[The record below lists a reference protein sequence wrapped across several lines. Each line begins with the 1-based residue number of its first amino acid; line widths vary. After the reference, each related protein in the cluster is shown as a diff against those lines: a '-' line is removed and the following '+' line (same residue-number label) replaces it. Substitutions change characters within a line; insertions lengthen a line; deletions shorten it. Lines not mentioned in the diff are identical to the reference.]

1 MAEEEKNNGIVLDG
15 YDYSNPLRIEYDLA
29 LKNIPLWTSDV
40 YSFDLP
46 LQDNF
51 TKLKTITVKAR
62 LALLLDER
70 SATDN
75 KTYVIP
81 RLQLF
86 TDTKYKASNG
96 VDYVFRLDNPY
107 VSAENTTISKYVIN
121 YNNSATDKEMFHH
134 GYFESGGYMS
144 PTYWEN
150 VGYGSYNSNIPA
162 EYRDRPLERYG
173 IQHTKNGGFGGLKL
187 EFETLS
193 EHKYVVKVW
202 NPASGGY
209 YGTVSTITL
218 PNFKWKYII
227 NDVDYIKYMP
237 QASQLPANEK
247 DNQVSIKFGVRLP
260 KAQKLDK
267 KHNLE
272 YFLKLDIAN
281 YFQSTIDESK
291 NTTTPLTQTY
301 TTVLNDVKLKDDLS
315 LKFLDNLI
323 YTNALLKSISRPIS
337 NRRSFYFKQKDIF
350 KALFSYPKDSY
361 IPCRLTLT
369 TKLDTYTYEYKVF
382 DTDLNY
388 VNKLFL
394 KNDTKKTAIVGKS
407 GNSGRFYLFKVP
419 KVKLK
424 LVYKKPF
431 YVDGVKVS
439 GDSYIQLEYLEDGDI
454 SDISGIL
461 DDSTFNLDLVDSSG
475 NSQATL
481 EANFG
486 DDKIYLSDYKAEKL
500 KNGELFPET
509 SFKGDYG
516 SLILDNVI
524 DTNTDGD
531 WDINI
536 DNGSDSDNQNH
547 YLEEITFNNK
557 QLGIYDFNNASID
570 VTGDNTKLIQNKSKL
585 QVNIPMDF
593 FNIPA
598 GNGITELTI
607 EYQGNINNIRFDS
620 TRELTTQFNFVVPN
634 FGSNLVTLTIR
645 DKENVVKT
653 YKQTFNVI
661 RYLEPNASI
670 QIEYVDVDRNI
681 MNIQMSA
688 VISQFLNKNKL
699 KELKFRYKMSKN
711 TTWSNYYIDNL
722 TNDYLDYDTKLVY
735 EATKVEITD
744 SNSFLEYTFDFE
756 VIVKDL
762 FNVETKISI
771 NNLGLGVPL
780 TFYDE
785 RLNSTG
791 FNCFPAKNN
800 TATFKHISFDNQQT
814 EIYSENDV
822 LVVSGQLKVEGINIL
837 DKIAEL
843 EQKIIELQ
851 SK

>member
-15 YDYSNPLRIEYDLA
+15 YDYSNPLRIEYDRDLRG
-29 LKNIPLWTSDV
+29 IPFWTSDV

-51 TKLKTITVKAR
+51 TKLETITVKAR

-96 VDYVFRLDNPY
+96 VDYVLRLENPL
-107 VSAENTTISKYVIN
+107 VNAGNTTISRYVIN
-121 YNNSATDKEMFHH
+121 YNNNEKDKEMFHQ
-134 GYFESGGYMS
+134 GYFDSGSYYS
-144 PTYWEN
+144 PTYWDS
-150 VGYGSYNSNIPA
+150 VGHSTDYFNKFIPE

-173 IQHTKNGGFGGLKL
+173 IQHDKDGSFGGLKL

-193 EHKYVVKVW
+193 EHKYRVRAW
-202 NPASGGY
+202 DNSSGGLY
-209 YGTVSTITL
+209 RDISAITL
-218 PNFKWKYII
+218 PNFKWKYVI
-227 NDVDYIKYMP
+227 NDVDFIKYMP
-237 QASQLPANEK
+237 QSAQLPTNEK
-247 DNQVSIKFGVRLP
+247 DNQVSVRLGVRLP
-260 KAQKLDK
+260 KAQNLDK
-267 KHNLE
+267 KHNPD

-281 YFQSTIDESK
+281 YYQSTIDESK

-301 TTVLNDVKLKDDLS
+301 TTVLNDVKLKDDFS
-315 LKFLDNLI
+315 LKFLDNII
-323 YTNALLKSISRPIS
+323 YTNTLLTATARPNT
-337 NRRSFYFKQKDIF
+337 NRRSFYFKQKKLF
-350 KALFSYPKDSY
+350 KALFSNPKDTY
-361 IPCRLTLT
+361 IPCKLTLT
-369 TKLDTYTYEYKVF
+369 TKLDTHIYEYQVF

-388 VNKLFL
+388 VNELFL
-394 KNDTKKTAIVGKS
+394 KKDTKKTEIVGKS
-407 GNSGRFYLFKVP
+407 GNNGRFYRFKMP

-454 SDISGIL
+454 SGIL
-461 DDSTFNLDLVDSSG
+461 DDSAFSLDLTDVNGGSKGS
-475 NSQATL
+475 L
-481 EANFG
+481 EAEFG
-486 DDKIYLSDYKAEKL
+486 DDKVFLTDAQAEKL

-509 SFKGDYG
+509 KFSGDYG
-516 SLILDNVI
+516 SLFLDNVI
-524 DTNTDGD
+524 DTDSSGN
-531 WDINI
+531 WDIDV
-536 DNGSDSDNQNH
+536 DNGSDSDNKNH
-547 YLEEITFNNK
+547 YLQEITFNNK
-557 QLGIYDFNNASID
+557 SLGIYDYNRSSQN
-570 VTGDNTKLIQNKSKL
+570 VTGDMTKLIQNKSKL
-585 QVNIPMDF
+585 QVNIPIDF
-593 FNIPA
+593 FKIPE
-598 GNGITELTI
+598 GNGISELTI
-607 EYQGNINNIRFDS
+607 EYQGSINSIRFDA
-620 TRELTTQFNFVVPN
+620 TKELSTQFNFFVPN

-645 DKENVVKT
+645 DKENVVKI
-653 YKQTFNVI
+653 YKQSFNVI

-670 QIEYVDVDRNI
+670 SIEYVDVNRNI
-681 MNIQMSA
+681 MNIQMNA

-699 KELKFRYKMSKN
+699 NDLKFRYKMSKN
-711 TTWSNYYIDNL
+711 TTWSSYYTDSL
-722 TNDYLDYDTKLVY
+722 TNNYLNYDTKLVY
-735 EATKVEITD
+735 EATKVEIKD
-744 SNSFLEYTFDFE
+744 SNSFLDYTFDFE

-785 RLNSTG
+785 RLNATG

-814 EIYSENDV
+814 EVYSENDV
-822 LVVSGQLKVEGINIL
+822 LVVTTQLEVEGINVL

-843 EQKIIELQ
+843 EQKILELQ

>member
-15 YDYSNPLRIEYDLA
+15 YDYSNPLRIEYDRDLSG
-29 LKNIPLWTSDV
+29 IPFWTSDV
-40 YSFDLP
+40 YSFELP

-75 KTYVIP
+75 KTYVKP

-96 VDYVFRLDNPY
+96 VDYVLRLDNPL
-107 VSAENTTISKYVIN
+107 VNAENTTISRYVIN
-121 YNNSATDKEMFHH
+121 YNNNEKDKEMFHH
-134 GYFESGGYMS
+134 NYFDSGSFYT
-144 PTYWEN
+144 PTYWDN
-150 VGYGSYNSNIPA
+150 VGYSIDYYNRFIPE

-173 IQHTKNGGFGGLKL
+173 IQHTKDGGFGGLKL
-187 EFETLS
+187 EFETLA
-193 EHKYVVKVW
+193 EHKYNVRAW
-202 NPASGGY
+202 DNSSGGVY
-209 YGTVSTITL
+209 RNISTITL
-218 PNFKWKYII
+218 PNFEWKYVI
-227 NDVDYIKYMP
+227 NDVDFVKYMP
-237 QASQLPANEK
+237 QTAQLPANEK
-247 DNQVSIKFGVRLP
+247 DNQVSVRFGVRLP
-260 KAQKLDK
+260 KAQNLDK
-267 KHNLE
+267 KHKPE

-291 NTTTPLTQTY
+291 NTNTPLTQSY
-301 TTVLNDVKLKDDLS
+301 TNVLNEVKLKDDFS
-315 LKFLDNLI
+315 LKFLDNLV
-323 YTNALLKSISRPIS
+323 YTNALLTATARPNS
-337 NRRSFYFKQKDIF
+337 NRRSFYFKQKKIF
-350 KALFSYPKDSY
+350 KALFSSPKDLY
-361 IPCRLTLT
+361 IPCKLTLT
-369 TKLDTYTYEYKVF
+369 TKLDTNIYEYKVF

-388 VNKLFL
+388 VNELLIK
-394 KNDTKKTAIVGKS
+394 KDTKKTEIVGKS
-407 GNSGRFYLFKVP
+407 GNNGRFYRFKMP

-439 GDSYIQLEYLEDGDI
+439 GESYIQLEYLEDGDV
-454 SDISGIL
+454 SGIL
-461 DDSTFNLDLVDSSG
+461 DDSTFNLDLVDSNG
-475 NSQATL
+475 NSKRTL
-481 EANFG
+481 EADFG
-486 DDKIYLSDYKAEKL
+486 DDKIYLTDSQATLL
-500 KNGELFPET
+500 KDGELFPET

-516 SLILDNVI
+516 SLTLDNVI
-524 DTNTDGD
+524 DTNSNGD

-557 QLGIYDFNNASID
+557 TLGIYDFNNSSKN

-585 QVNIPMDF
+585 QVNIPIDF
-593 FNIPA
+593 FKIPE

-607 EYQGNINNIRFDS
+607 EYQGSINNIRFDS
-620 TRELTTQFNFVVPN
+620 TKELVTQFNFLVPN

-670 QIEYVDVDRNI
+670 SIEYVDVDKNI
-681 MNIQMSA
+681 MNIQMNA

-699 KELKFRYKMSKN
+699 NELKFRYKMSKK
-711 TTWSNYYIDNL
+711 TTWSNYYIDSL

-735 EATKVEITD
+735 EANKVEIKD
-744 SNSFLEYTFDFE
+744 SNSFLDYTFDFE

-822 LVVSGQLKVEGINIL
+822 LIISSQLKVEGINIL
-837 DKIAEL
+837 DKIADL
-843 EQKIIELQ
+843 EQKILELQ

>member
-1 MAEEEKNNGIVLDG
+1 MAEEEKNNGIVLGG
-15 YDYSNPLRIEYDLA
+15 YDYSNPLRIEYDMYLRG
-29 LKNIPLWTSDV
+29 IPLWTSDV
-40 YSFDLP
+40 YSFELP

-62 LALLLDER
+62 LALILDER

-96 VDYVFRLDNPY
+96 VDYVLRLDNPL
-107 VSAENTTISKYVIN
+107 VNAENTTISRYVIN
-121 YNNSATDKEMFHH
+121 YNNNEKDKEMFHQ
-134 GYFESGGYMS
+134 GYFESGEFYS
-144 PTYWEN
+144 PTYWKS
-150 VGYGSYNSNIPA
+150 VGHPTDYYNRFIPA
-162 EYRDRPLERYG
+162 EYRDRPLGRYG
-173 IQHTKNGGFGGLKL
+173 IQHDKDGGFGGLKL
-187 EFETLS
+187 EFETLA
-193 EHKYVVKVW
+193 EHKYNVRAW
-202 NPASGGY
+202 DNSSGGVY
-209 YGTVSTITL
+209 RNISTITL
-218 PNFKWKYII
+218 PNFKWKYVI
-227 NDVDYIKYMP
+227 NDVDFVKYMP
-237 QASQLPANEK
+237 QTAQLPANEK
-247 DNQVSIKFGVRLP
+247 DNQVSVRFGVRLP
-260 KAQKLDK
+260 KAQNLDK
-267 KHNLE
+267 KHKPE

-291 NTTTPLTQTY
+291 NTNTPLTQSY
-301 TTVLNDVKLKDDLS
+301 TNVLNEVKLKDDFS
-315 LKFLDNLI
+315 LKFLDNLV
-323 YTNALLKSISRPIS
+323 YTNALLTATARPNS
-337 NRRSFYFKQKDIF
+337 NRRSFYFKQKKIF
-350 KALFSYPKDSY
+350 KALFSSPKDLY
-361 IPCRLTLT
+361 IPCKLTLT
-369 TKLDTYTYEYKVF
+369 TKLDTNIYEYKVF

-388 VNKLFL
+388 VNELLIK
-394 KNDTKKTAIVGKS
+394 KDTKKTEIVGKS
-407 GNSGRFYLFKVP
+407 GNSGRFYRLKMP

-439 GDSYIQLEYLEDGDI
+439 GDSYIQLEYLEGGDVA
-454 SDISGIL
+454 GIL
-461 DDSTFNLDLVDSSG
+461 DDSTFNLDLVDSNG
-475 NSQATL
+475 NSKRTL
-481 EANFG
+481 EADFG
-486 DDKIYLSDYKAEKL
+486 DDKIYLTDSQATLL
-500 KNGELFPET
+500 KDGELFPET

-516 SLILDNVI
+516 SLTLDNVI
-524 DTNTDGD
+524 DTNSNGD

-557 QLGIYDFNNASID
+557 TLGIYDFNNSSKN

-585 QVNIPMDF
+585 QVNIPIDF
-593 FNIPA
+593 FKIPE

-607 EYQGNINNIRFDS
+607 EYQGSINNIRFDS
-620 TRELTTQFNFVVPN
+620 TKELVTQFNFLVPN

-670 QIEYVDVDRNI
+670 SIEYVDVDKNI
-681 MNIQMSA
+681 MNIQMNA

-699 KELKFRYKMSKN
+699 NELKFRYKMSKK
-711 TTWSNYYIDNL
+711 TTWSNYYIDSL

-735 EATKVEITD
+735 EANKVEIKD
-744 SNSFLEYTFDFE
+744 SNSFLDYTFDFE

-822 LVVSGQLKVEGINIL
+822 LIVTSQLKVEGINIL
-837 DKIAEL
+837 DKIADL
-843 EQKIIELQ
+843 EQKILELQ

>member
-1 MAEEEKNNGIVLDG
+1 MAEEEKNNGIVLGG
-15 YDYSNPLRIEYDLA
+15 YDYSNPFRIEYNRYMGTL
-29 LKNIPLWTSDV
+29 PLWTSDV
-40 YSFDLP
+40 YSFELP
-46 LQDNF
+46 LRDNF

-62 LALLLDER
+62 LALVMEER
-70 SATDN
+70 SSTDN
-75 KTYVIP
+75 TTYVIP

-96 VDYVFRLDNPY
+96 VDYGLRLENPGVF
-107 VSAENTTISKYVIN
+107 AENIAISRYVIN
-121 YNNSATDKEMFHH
+121 YNNGKDKEMFHH
-134 GYFESGGYMS
+134 SLFDSGAYFNK
-144 PTYWEN
+144 PYWVN
-150 VGYGSYNSNIPA
+150 VGHSIYNSNIPA
-162 EYRDRPLERYG
+162 EYRDRPLEPYG
-173 IQHTKNGGFGGLKL
+173 IRHTKNGGFGGLKL

-193 EHKYVVKVW
+193 EHKYAVRAW
-202 NPASGGY
+202 NLESGGY
-209 YGTVSTITL
+209 YGHVADITL
-218 PNFKWKYII
+218 PKFQWKYII

-237 QASQLPANEK
+237 QPAQLPANEK
-247 DNQVSIKFGVRLP
+247 DNQVSVRFGVRLP
-260 KAQKLDK
+260 KAQNLDK
-267 KHNLE
+267 KHKKE
-272 YFLKLDIAN
+272 YFLRLDIAN
-281 YFQSTIDESK
+281 YFQSTIEESK
-291 NTTTPLTQTY
+291 NTDTPLTQSY
-301 TTVLNDVKLKDDLS
+301 TNVLNDVKLKDDFS
-315 LKFLDNLI
+315 LRFLDNLV
-323 YTNALLKSISRPIS
+323 YTNYLLTASARPFR
-337 NRRSFYFKQKDIF
+337 NRKYFYLKQKDIF
-350 KALFSYPKDSY
+350 KALFSRPKDSY
-361 IPCRLTLT
+361 LPCKLTLT
-369 TKLDTYTYEYKVF
+369 TKIDTYIYEYKVF
-382 DTDLNY
+382 DADLNY
-388 VNKLFL
+388 LNELVL
-394 KNDTKKTAIVGKS
+394 KKDTKETELVGKS
-407 GNSGRFYLFKVP
+407 WNSGRFYTLKMP
-419 KVKLK
+419 KVRLK

-431 YVDGVKVS
+431 YVDGKKVS

-454 SDISGIL
+454 AGIL
-461 DDSTFNLDLVDSSG
+461 DDSTFNLDLINSSG

-486 DDKIYLSDYKAEKL
+486 DDKIYLSDYQAEKL
-500 KNGELFPET
+500 KNGDLFPET

-516 SLILDNVI
+516 ELTLDNVI
-524 DTNTDGD
+524 DTNTNGD

-536 DNGSDSDNQNH
+536 DTGSDFDNQNH

-557 QLGIYDFNNASID
+557 KLGIYDFNNSSIS

-585 QVNIPMDF
+585 QVNIPIDF
-593 FNIPA
+593 FNIPD

-607 EYQGNINNIRFDS
+607 DYKGNINNIRFDS
-620 TRELTTQFNFVVPN
+620 TRELTTQFNFVVPD

-661 RYLEPNASI
+661 RYLEPNASVS
-670 QIEYVDVDRNI
+670 IEYVDVEKNV

-711 TTWSNYYIDNL
+711 TTWSNYYIDSL
-722 TNDYLDYDTKLVY
+722 TNEYSDYDYKLVY
-735 EATKVEITD
+735 EANKVEIRD
-744 SNSFLEYTFDFE
+744 SNSFLDYTFDFE

-762 FNVETKISI
+762 FNQETKISI